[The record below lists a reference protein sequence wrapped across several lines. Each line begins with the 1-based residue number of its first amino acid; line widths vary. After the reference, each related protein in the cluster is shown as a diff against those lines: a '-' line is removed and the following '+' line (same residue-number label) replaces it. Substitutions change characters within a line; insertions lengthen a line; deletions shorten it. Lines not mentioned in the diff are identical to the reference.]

1 MQEAYYVS
9 GSNLIHSSDSEES
22 LIDDP
27 RGVVWMFAPPKPH
40 AKYVMGCDPTVG
52 QTGWRRDLR
61 IEGDHKVDNA
71 AIEIFEIDGE
81 KVKLVDEHSAP
92 VIDPITKIPK
102 FYYRDVQVAEY
113 AAPID
118 AVEAARVCNILGRI
132 YAGEEEDQCLLIFES
147 YPGPGMLT
155 LQELLRLGYANLWHW
170 EYFADNIAEETNR
183 IGWRSHH
190 ESQKV
195 LWYRAR
201 RHLMEHRAKIQSKW
215 LLEEYSNAVIDI
227 EKMRARAAYGSHDD
241 RIQAASMVFW
251 AGHGWAYDVER
262 TDEPVTDKP
271 EVDWQKQAPV
281 LGEYK
286 SYKDAWADA
295 VENWY

>member
-1 MQEAYYVS
+1 VQEAFHVA
-9 GSNLIHSSDSEES
+9 GSNIISSSESES
-22 LIDDP
+22 DLQDDP
-27 RGVVWMFAPPKPH
+27 RGVVWMYAEPKPH

-52 QTGWRRDLR
+52 VTGWQRHLR
-61 IEGDHKVDNA
+61 VDGDHKTDNC

-81 KVKLVDEHSAP
+81 KVKLVDEQGKAI
-92 VIDPITKIPK
+92 IDPVTKIPK

-118 AVEAARVCNILGRI
+118 AVEAARVCNILGRV
-132 YAGEEEDQCLLIFES
+132 YAGEEQDQCLLIFES

-170 EYFADNIAEETNR
+170 EYFADSIAEETNR

-215 LLEEYSNAVIDI
+215 LLEEYSNAVIDV

-262 TDEPVTDKP
+262 TSEEVTAKP
-271 EVDWQKQAPV
+271 EVDWQQQAPV
-281 LGEYK
+281 LGEYR
-286 SYKDAWADA
+286 SYKDAWSD
-295 VENWY
+295 VVDSWY